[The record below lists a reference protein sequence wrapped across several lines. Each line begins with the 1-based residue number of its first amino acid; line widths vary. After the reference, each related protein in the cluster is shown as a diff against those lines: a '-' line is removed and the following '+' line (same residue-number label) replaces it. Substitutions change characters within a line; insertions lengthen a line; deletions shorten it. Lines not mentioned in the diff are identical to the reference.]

1 MNQLN
6 HVAIIMDG
14 NGRWGLKKKRSR
26 NYGHLKGLKAVENV
40 IKSSIN
46 KQIPYL
52 TLYTFSTENWTRPQ
66 GEVSAIMD
74 ILVEVIDQETEAL
87 HKEGVRI
94 IHLGRTD
101 RMAPGTR
108 DAVAHAQKVTRNN
121 TQMTLCVA
129 FDYGGRSEILEAVRS
144 LVTSAVP
151 PEALSED
158 IFSRHLYTA
167 EIPDPDLVIRTG
179 GEQRLSNFLLWQ
191 SAYSEFFSTATNWP
205 DLGPKDIEEA
215 LESYY
220 NRKRRF
226 GAAGPGV

>member
-1 MNQLN
+1 
-6 HVAIIMDG
+6 MDG
-14 NGRWGLKKKRSR
+14 NGRWATQRGLPRIEGHRAGVKRIRSI
-26 NYGHLKGLKAVENV
+26 LKYMAERGVKYVTVYA
-40 IKSSIN
+40 
-46 KQIPYL
+46 
-52 TLYTFSTENWTRPQ
+52 FSTENWTRPQ

-74 ILVEVIDQETEAL
+74 ILVEAIDQETEAL

-101 RMAPGTR
+101 RMASGTR

-151 PEALSED
+151 PETLSED

>member
-1 MNQLN
+1 
-6 HVAIIMDG
+6 MDG
-14 NGRWGLKKKRSR
+14 NGRWATQRGLPRIEGHRAGVKRIRSI
-26 NYGHLKGLKAVENV
+26 LKYMAERGVKYVTVYA
-40 IKSSIN
+40 
-46 KQIPYL
+46 
-52 TLYTFSTENWTRPQ
+52 FSTENWTRPQ

-226 GAAGPGV
+226 GAVGPGV

>member
-1 MNQLN
+1 
-6 HVAIIMDG
+6 MDG
-14 NGRWGLKKKRSR
+14 NGRWATQRGLPRIEGHRAGVKRIRSI
-26 NYGHLKGLKAVENV
+26 LKYMAERGVKYVTVYA
-40 IKSSIN
+40 
-46 KQIPYL
+46 
-52 TLYTFSTENWTRPQ
+52 FSTENWTRPQ

-191 SAYSEFFSTATNWP
+191 SAYSEFFSTSTNWP

-215 LESYY
+215 LESYH

-226 GAAGPGV
+226 GAVGPGV